1 MEEPALR
8 RAKEA
13 LETLS
18 ADPEA
23 RLIAERRAVGMR
35 LYRAD
40 IAGTREDALAE
51 GEAIGRAKGEAD
63 GLAKGEAVGLA
74 KGEADGL
81 AKGEAVGLA
90 KGEAAGVAKAVVNVL
105 RRRGLVVDSAF
116 EERVRLCTDLAQLE
130 SWLERAVH
138 VERPEQIFEV

>member
-74 KGEADGL
+74 KGEA
-81 AKGEAVGLA
+81 
-90 KGEAAGVAKAVVNVL
+90 AGVAKAVVNVL